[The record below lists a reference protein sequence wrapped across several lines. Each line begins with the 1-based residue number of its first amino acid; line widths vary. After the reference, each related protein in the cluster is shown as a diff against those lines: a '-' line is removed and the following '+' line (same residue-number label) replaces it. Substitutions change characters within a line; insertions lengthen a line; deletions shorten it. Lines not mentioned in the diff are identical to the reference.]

1 MILFQSHSSTE
12 LNTLDV
18 KLVLRSDLG
27 VRWWWMGYSLGK
39 MPKKKNS
46 NLKCKAG
53 SCEDKHV
60 YHVISLQDGKTE
72 TKLSRKCLIAATF
85 QN

>member
-1 MILFQSHSSTE
+1 
-12 LNTLDV
+12 
-18 KLVLRSDLG
+18 
-27 VRWWWMGYSLGK
+27 MGYSLGK